1 MSGYKPERTGLIMA
15 VHEVKLK
22 IQEESDLFSPLDP
35 DQDMLS
41 EEVATHFERTIE
53 NLHIKKKDS
62 FVIRIFTDTPVNEE
76 NIKKK
81 IRNHLSRQRD
91 IIKRDLR
98 SLILKEICLAIF
110 GAAVLAVWL
119 YLSART
125 ENVSVEILSIIG
137 WVAVW
142 EATSIVIMEHPRLHR
157 SKIEFEHLLSSEII
171 VSEQTA
177 QQNP

>member
-1 MSGYKPERTGLIMA
+1 MA

-35 DQDMLS
+35 DQSMLS
-41 EEVATHFERTIE
+41 EEVASHFERTIE
-53 NLHIKKKDS
+53 GLHIKKKDT
-62 FVIRIFTDTPVNEE
+62 FVIHIFSDTPVNEE
-76 NIKKK
+76 NVKKK
-81 IRNHLSRQRD
+81 IRDHLCRQRD

-98 SLILKEICLAIF
+98 SLIRKEICLAIL

-119 YLSART
+119 YLSAST

-142 EATSIVIMEHPRLHR
+142 EATSIAIMEHPQQGGRHQRGGDLLC
-157 SKIEFEHLLSSEII
+157 FEIANFG
-171 VSEQTA
+171 V
-177 QQNP
+177 